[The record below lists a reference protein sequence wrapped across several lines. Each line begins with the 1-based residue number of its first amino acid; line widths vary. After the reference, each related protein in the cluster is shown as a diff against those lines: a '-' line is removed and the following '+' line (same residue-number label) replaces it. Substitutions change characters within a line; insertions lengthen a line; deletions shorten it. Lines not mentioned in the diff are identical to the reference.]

1 MTATPDGIVLA
12 RHRDLQ
18 GRRYERWVR
27 RGLLVLLASFIGLG
41 LANVFGERPSGAK
54 AASPVASLTVYS
66 PTAVRG
72 GLYFEARFDVRAR
85 QELKDAQLVLDTG
98 WLEGMTLNTIEPSP
112 IGEASRDGKLA
123 LDLGHVAA
131 GHSFILYVQ
140 AQVNPTNVGRR
151 SIGTTLYDGSRRL
164 LRVNRRMTVF
174 P

>member
-1 MTATPDGIVLA
+1 VAAAPDYIDLE
-12 RHRDLQ
+12 RHRDLR
-18 GRRYERWVR
+18 GRHRFLWMR
-27 RGLLVLLASFIGLG
+27 RAALAVLAAFLGFG

-54 AASPVASLTVYS
+54 AAGPTASLTVYS

-72 GLYFEARFDVRAR
+72 GLYFEGRFDVRAR
-85 QELKDAQLVLDTG
+85 RELKDAQLVLDTG

-112 IGEASRDGKLA
+112 LGEASRDGKLA

-131 GHSFILYVQ
+131 GHSFILYIQ

-151 SIGTTLYDGSRRL
+151 SIGTTLYDGSHAL
-164 LRVNRRMTVF
+164 LRVNRTMTIF